1 MRPID
6 ADYLENMGYELH
18 RTYRQD
24 ANTMVYEVKKIA
36 DVPTIEAEPVR
47 HGWWERYDIMGTFL
61 TCSECKSFS
70 PYSVRTRYCPWCGAK
85 MREQ

>member
-24 ANTMVYEVKKIA
+24 ANTMVYEVKKIT
-36 DVPTIEAEPVR
+36 DVPTMEAEPVR
-47 HGWWERYDIMGTFL
+47 RGHWETVYKGVIC
-61 TCSECKSFS
+61 CSVCGHCGNE
-70 PYSVRTRYCPWCGAK
+70 TNYCPTCGAR
-85 MREQ
+85 MEEQEGD